1 MQIRKGQRLPLAQLL
16 PENLPGGSFQIQ
28 VGMTGLTA
36 EVDFSCFGVD
46 GDQKLADDR
55 YMTFFNQP
63 KTPCGSVSIS
73 LMNNRINGFYCT
85 LSSLPASIDRLVIT
99 ATIDGSETMSRVQS
113 GFLRLVA
120 ADRPVAEFAFEGK
133 DFHNEKALILGEF
146 YRKDGAWRF
155 CATGQGFDG
164 GLPALVRHFGGE
176 VADEPP
182 AGTDAAPARLS
193 LEKKVA
199 EAAPQLVDLAKKAS
213 ISLEKKRLTDVVARV
228 GLVLDASGSM
238 TGQYRRGRVQEV
250 VNRILPLAVHFDDD
264 GELDVWA
271 FSAKSLALPAAT
283 LSNYADYIDTVNG
296 GWRKWRMLSYNN
308 EPEVIK
314 EVLAHYKDTAMP
326 VFIIFISDGGV
337 DQNAKIKKLLTEASA
352 QPIFWQFVGI
362 GGRNYG
368 ILEKLDT
375 MSGRTVDN
383 CGFFALDD
391 LDSLSEQEL
400 YDRLLQELPAWFAEA
415 KSKGIIN

>member
-1 MQIRKGQRLPLAQLL
+1 MQLRKGQRLPLEKLL
-16 PENLPGGSFQIQ
+16 PEDSRNGSFQIQ

-36 EVDFSCFGVD
+36 EVDFSCFGID
-46 GDQKLADDR
+46 GDQKLSDDR

-73 LMNNRINGFYCT
+73 LMDNRINGFYFI
-85 LSSLPASIDRLVIT
+85 LQSLPASIDRLVIT
-99 ATIDGSETMSRVQS
+99 ATIDGPETMGLVQS

-120 ADRPVAEFAFEGK
+120 ANSPVAEFAFEGK
-133 DFHNEKALILGEF
+133 DFHNEKALILGEL
-146 YRKDGAWRF
+146 YRKDGGWRF
-155 CATGQGFDG
+155 CATGQGFNG

-176 VADEPP
+176 VNDEPNESDAVP
-182 AGTDAAPARLS
+182 AKLS

-199 EAAPQLVDLAKKAS
+199 QAAPKLVDLAKKAS
-213 ISLEKKRLTDVVARV
+213 ISLEKKRLSNVVARV
-228 GLVLDASGSM
+228 GLVLDTSGSM
-238 TGQYRRGRVQEV
+238 TGQYKRGRVQDV

-283 LSNYADYIDTVNG
+283 LSNHADYIDTVNG
-296 GWRKWRMLSYNN
+296 GWRKWGMLSYNN
-308 EPEVIK
+308 EPEVIRD
-314 EVLAHYKDTAMP
+314 VLAHYKNTQIP
-326 VFIIFISDGGV
+326 VFVVFISDGGV

-375 MSGRTVDN
+375 MPGRAVDN

-391 LDSLSEQEL
+391 LDSVSEQEL
-400 YDRLLQELPAWFAEA
+400 YDRLLHELPAWFAEA